1 MKKIY
6 ILTFISSILFS
17 CNSNSEDKWRG
28 KWNFDS
34 YKVEDISQL
43 YSYYNISKSGEIDQY
58 LMPLIGVDYLM
69 VEDGN
74 ANNLS
79 GLNYSSGKF
88 TADDKYLKINNKKV
102 YEIIDYRKSSVK
114 LKPLMLEFNQDDNPL
129 NDIVLT
135 FVSDD
140 LYNTTELDYTQPQY
154 NKWRIIPKD
163 KEEPQ
168 TIIDRLTQ
176 QVEYARI
183 YFEKESK
190 LHNKVRTIGVEL
202 PFQFYRNGIVLEE
215 YNPTQKWTNYFYDF
229 DDQQLAYT
237 YLLHA
242 FKQVNSEQIK
252 TDNILEYDRLLLRN
266 METYL
271 KSVKVN
277 IPK

>member
-102 YEIIDYRKSSVK
+102 YEIIDYRKNSVK

-154 NKWRIIPKD
+154 NKWRKIPTD
-163 KEEPQ
+163 KEEAQ

-190 LHNKVRTIGVEL
+190 LHNKVKTIGVEL

-215 YNPTQKWTNYFYDF
+215 YNPTQKWTNYFNDF

-252 TDNILEYDRLLLRN
+252 TDNILEYDRLLLKN

>member
-102 YEIIDYRKSSVK
+102 YEIIDYRKNSVK

-202 PFQFYRNGIVLEE
+202 PFQFYRNEIVLEE

>member
-102 YEIIDYRKSSVK
+102 YEIIDYRKNSVK

>member
-17 CNSNSEDKWRG
+17 CTSNPEDKWRG

-102 YEIIDYRKSSVK
+102 YEIIDYRKNSVK

-129 NDIVLT
+129 NDIILT

-154 NKWRIIPKD
+154 NKWRKIPTD

-190 LHNKVRTIGVEL
+190 LHNKVKTIGVEL

-215 YNPTQKWTNYFYDF
+215 YDPMQKWTNYFYDF

-252 TDNILEYDRLLLRN
+252 TDNILEYDRLLLKN